1 MENGLKNSE
10 VRVEMSKE
18 FLVVDFH
25 VHCFP
30 DDLAK
35 RALARLSAAPSGKQ
49 INYYT
54 GGTIG
59 DLRHSMEQAGI
70 SVAVV
75 QPVAT
80 KPQQVRKINDWAAAN
95 QSSSIVFFAS
105 MHPDLPDWREEIRR
119 IRELGFRGIK
129 FHPDYQS
136 FFVDDPRLFPLYEKI
151 FQEGLWV
158 LFHAGVDIGLLP
170 PYHCT
175 PKRLANLL
183 KLFPGAK
190 IIAAHMGGY
199 LCWDEV
205 EEHLLGK
212 EIYFD
217 TSYSFNDLGREKM
230 AKFIREHGPEKVLF
244 GTDSPWTDQ
253 KRELQKFCSLELPQQ
268 VRERVLGLNA
278 ASLLALER

>member
-1 MENGLKNSE
+1 MSE
-10 VRVEMSKE
+10 E

-30 DDLAK
+30 DDLAE
-35 RALARLSAAPSGKQ
+35 RALTRLSAAPSGKQ
-49 INYYT
+49 IKYYT
-54 GGTIG
+54 GGTIS
-59 DLRHSMEQAGI
+59 DLQCSMEQAGV

-80 KPQQVRKINDWAAAN
+80 RPQQVRKINDWAAAH

-105 MHPDLPDWREEIRR
+105 MHPDLPDWKEEIRR
-119 IRELGFRGIK
+119 IKEQGFRGIK
-129 FHPDYQS
+129 LHPDYQN
-136 FFVDDPRLFPLYEKI
+136 FFVDDPRLFPLYENV
-151 FQEGLWV
+151 FQEGLWI

-175 PKRLANLL
+175 PKRLASLL
-183 KLFPGAK
+183 KLFPGAR

-205 EEHLLGK
+205 EEHLLGR

-217 TSYSFNDLGREKM
+217 TSYSFDVLGPEKM
-230 AKFIREHGPEKVLF
+230 VRLICEHGPEKILF

-253 KRELQKFCSLELPQQ
+253 KREVQKFRNLELPLQ
-268 VRERVLGLNA
+268 VKEKVLGLNA
-278 ASLLALER
+278 VSLLALQR